1 MKKINLISDLHLD
14 ASNCSIDTTGAD
26 YLVIAGDLAT
36 DKTLI
41 YYFFERVAPKD
52 IPIIYVL
59 GNHEF
64 EHNDV
69 DSYVEE
75 LKELLSEF
83 KNVYILNNES
93 IILDGIKFIGSTLW
107 SNFELDGINE
117 KESAMNWAENNVV
130 DFKHILKKNEDN
142 KYRKL
147 TAKDMLALNQE
158 ACKFLDFELR
168 KNEFEGPK
176 VVITHFAPHKNSVH
190 EDFRNTI
197 SSYWVNNLENLLGY
211 SDYWFHGH
219 THNSFE
225 YDIEGT
231 LVACNPRGYSLLY
244 DLASNENYVKNK
256 IFNVLLPI
264 VKNKKNKNNF

>member
-64 EHNDV
+64 ECQDV
-69 DSYVEE
+69 DTYVSE
-75 LKELLSEF
+75 LKDFLSDF
-83 KNVYILNNES
+83 PNLHILNNES

-107 SNFELDGINE
+107 SNFELDGVHE
-117 KESAMNWAENNVV
+117 KEMAMKWAEKNIV
-130 DFKHILKKNEDN
+130 DFHHILKRKEDG
-142 KYRKL
+142 KYRHL
-147 TAKDMLALNQE
+147 TAKDMLLLNQE
-158 ACKFLDFELR
+158 AYKFLDFELR
-168 KNEFEGPK
+168 KNDFPGSK

-190 EDFRNTI
+190 ESFKDSVN
-197 SSYWVNNLENLLGY
+197 SYWVNNLENLLGY

-225 YDIEGT
+225 YDVEGT
-231 LVACNPRGYSLLY
+231 LVACNPRGYSRLY
-244 DLASNENYVKNK
+244 DLSTNESYVKNK
-256 IFNVLLPI
+256 CFEILSN
-264 VKNKKNKNNF
+264 